1 MTELPGIG
9 ALTPDEQFDDRQ
21 LTPEVGTRLMG
32 PRQFTVEGLGEG
44 DEAEAAAVIRA
55 FAELG
60 PQAVRDA
67 ATEEVFEN
75 YHDMADEFDAD
86 EREEYGIPEI
96 ESPEGVWDHVTWGR
110 WPLLVRDD
118 DGVWYISLENE
129 CAWEPEHGLLLTFR
143 EGVTLDRVS
152 SADGL
157 LHADD

>member
-9 ALTPDEQFDDRQ
+9 ALTPEEGLEGWQN
-21 LTPEVGTRLMG
+21 TPEVDTRLAG
-32 PRQFTVEGLGEG
+32 PRRFVVVDLGEG
-44 DEAEAAAVIRA
+44 EEAEAAAVIRA
-55 FAELG
+55 FADLD

-67 ATEEVFEN
+67 ATEAVFEN
-75 YHDMADEFDAD
+75 YQDMADEFDAD

-96 ESPEGVWDHVTWGR
+96 ETAEGVWEHVTWGQ
-110 WPLLVRDD
+110 WPTLVRDD

-129 CAWEPEHGLLLTFR
+129 CEWEPEHGLLLTFR